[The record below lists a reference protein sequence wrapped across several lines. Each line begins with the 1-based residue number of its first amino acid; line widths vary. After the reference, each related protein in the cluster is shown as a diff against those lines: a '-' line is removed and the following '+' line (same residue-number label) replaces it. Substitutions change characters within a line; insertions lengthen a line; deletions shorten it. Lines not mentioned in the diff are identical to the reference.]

1 MAVMTVVGIR
11 TWTPQYIPTLSD
23 TPGAGRARLKANR
36 RRAALCLRPVP
47 ATSNAR
53 ECQLKALRVYAG
65 HRGVSGQRSKVH
77 VRTAALVK
85 DAKCLYIERRA

>member
-23 TPGAGRARLKANR
+23 TPGAGRARLKANSAEQR
-36 RRAALCLRPVP
+36 CACAQSRHVKRTRMSIES
-47 ATSNAR
+47 ATS
-53 ECQLKALRVYAG
+53 YAG

-85 DAKCLYIERRA
+85 DANVYT